1 MATPFCDFVHDTRL
15 DGLPDDVVAF
25 AKRCILD
32 LVGVAAGGTTTPL
45 SAIIRDHAAD
55 QFGPGN
61 AAASMIF
68 DGRSVSP
75 AGAALAGG
83 MTIDALDAH
92 DGHKMTK
99 GHVGCGVLPAAL
111 ACLQAEAIAA
121 SGVLV
126 EAVVV
131 GYEIGSRAGM
141 ALHRTVSDYH
151 TSGAWVA
158 VACAAIGARVL
169 GLDTDQTREAI
180 GTAEYHGPRSQMM
193 RCIDFPTM
201 VKDGSGW
208 GALAGVSAAYL
219 AKGGFTGAPAIT
231 VEDADVA
238 DLWADLGLRWRIL
251 EQYFKPQ
258 PVCRWAQ
265 PPVEAMLQLKREHG
279 FDGDA
284 IDHIRVASFH
294 EATRLTKRRPKN
306 TEEAQY
312 SLPFPTAAAA
322 VYGRVGTEEVS
333 GAALSDAAILRLSD
347 SMTMDEKDE
356 YNEAFPRRRIA
367 DVTVVLAG
375 GRELAFG
382 PTEARGDPETLLDDA
397 EIRAKFHSLATGP
410 LGRERVKVIESR
422 VDGLDKEGD
431 LADLLAGITPPLPA
445 G

>member
-1 MATPFCDFVHDTRL
+1 MATAFRDFVHDTKL
-15 DGLPDDVVAF
+15 AGLPDDVVAF

-32 LVGVAAGGTTTPL
+32 LLGVGAGGATTPL

-55 QFGPGN
+55 QFGPAN
-61 AAASMIF
+61 AAARMIF
-68 DGRSVSP
+68 DGRTVSP

-111 ACLQAEAIAA
+111 ACLQAEGIEDGGA
-121 SGVLV
+121 LL
-126 EAVVV
+126 ETVVV
-131 GYEIGSRAGM
+131 GYEIGSRAGI
-141 ALHRTVSDYH
+141 ALHRTVDDYH

-169 GLDTDQTREAI
+169 GLDAATTREAI

-219 AKGGFTGAPAIT
+219 ARDGFTGAPAIT
-231 VEDADVA
+231 VEGAEVA
-238 DLWADLGLRWRIL
+238 DLWDDLGSRWRIL

-265 PPVEAMLQLKREHG
+265 PPVEAVLALKREYG
-279 FDGDA
+279 FAGDDV
-284 IDHIRVASFH
+284 DHIHVVSFH
-294 EATRLTKRRPKN
+294 EAVRLATRRPTN

-322 VYGRVGTEEVS
+322 VSGRVGTEEVS
-333 GAALSDAAILRLSD
+333 GAALHDPAILRLSD
-347 SMTMDEKDE
+347 SMTMDEKDA
-356 YNEAFPRRRIA
+356 YNDAFPARRIGE
-367 DVTVVLAG
+367 VTVVLKD
-375 GRELAFG
+375 GRELASG
-382 PTEARGDPETLLDDA
+382 PMEARGDPEAPLDDA
-397 EIRAKFHSLATGP
+397 EIRAKYHALADGP
-410 LGRERVKVIESR
+410 LGVERAAAIEGR
-422 VDGLDKEGD
+422 VDALDRNAG
-431 LADLLAGITPPLPA
+431 LADLLAEITPSLPTR
-445 G
+445 

>member
-1 MATPFCDFVHDTRL
+1 MATPFCDFVHDARL
-15 DGLPDDVVAF
+15 DALSDEVVAF

-32 LVGVAAGGTTTPL
+32 LLGVAAGGATTPL
-45 SAIIRDHAAD
+45 AAIIGDHAAD
-55 QFGPGN
+55 QFGPGK
-61 AAASMIF
+61 AAARMIF
-68 DGRSVSP
+68 DGRTVSP

-111 ACLQAEAIAA
+111 AYLQAETVEDGSAL
-121 SGVLV
+121 LV
-126 EAVVV
+126 AVVV

-141 ALHRTVSDYH
+141 ALHRTVDDYH

-158 VACAAIGARVL
+158 VACAAIAARVL
-169 GLDTDQTREAI
+169 GLDAEQTREAI

-219 AKGGFTGAPAIT
+219 ARSGFTGAPAIT
-231 VEDADVA
+231 VEGEEVA
-238 DLWADLGLRWRIL
+238 DLWGDLGGRWRIL

-265 PPVEAMLQLKREHG
+265 PPVEAVLKLKSEHR

-294 EATRLTKRRPKN
+294 EATRLAMRRPKT

-333 GAALSDAAILRLSD
+333 GAALEDAAILRLSD
-347 SMTMDEKDE
+347 SMTMEEKDD
-356 YNEAFPRRRIA
+356 YNDAFPARRIGE
-367 DVTVVLAG
+367 VSVVLKD
-375 GRELAFG
+375 GRELASG
-382 PTEARGDPETLLDDA
+382 PTEARGDPEAPLDEA
-397 EIRAKFHSLATGP
+397 EIRAKFHALADRP
-410 LGRERVKVIESR
+410 LGADRAKAIENT
-422 VDGLDKEGD
+422 VDTLDRCG
-431 LADLLAGITPPLPA
+431 LADLLAAITPPLP
-445 G
+445 GR

>member
-15 DGLPDDVVAF
+15 DDLPDDVVAF

-32 LVGVAAGGTTTPL
+32 LLGVAAGGATMPL
-45 SAIIRDHAAD
+45 SAIISDHAAD
-55 QFGPGN
+55 QFGPGK
-61 AAASMIF
+61 AAARMIF
-68 DGRSVSP
+68 DGRTVSP

-111 ACLQAEAIAA
+111 ACLQAEAIEDGGA
-121 SGVLV
+121 LL

-141 ALHRTVSDYH
+141 ALHRTVDDYH

-169 GLDTDQTREAI
+169 GLDGEQTREAI

-208 GALAGVSAAYL
+208 GALSGVSAAYL
-219 AKGGFTGAPAIT
+219 AKSGFTGAPAIT
-231 VEDADVA
+231 VEDAEVA
-238 DLWADLGLRWRIL
+238 DLWDDLGSRWRIL

-265 PPVEAMLQLKREHG
+265 PPVEAVLTLKDEHG
-279 FDGDA
+279 FAGDD

-294 EATRLTKRRPKN
+294 EATRLATAHPKN

-322 VYGRVGTEEVS
+322 VYGRVGAEEVS
-333 GAALSDAAILRLSD
+333 GAALDDPAILRLSD
-347 SMTMDEKDE
+347 SMTMEEKDE
-356 YNEAFPRRRIA
+356 YNDAFPARRIGE
-367 DVTVVLAG
+367 VTVVFKD
-375 GRELAFG
+375 GRELASG
-382 PTEARGDPETLLDDA
+382 PTEARGDPEAPLDGA
-397 EIRAKFHSLATGP
+397 EIRAKFHALAGP
-410 LGRERVKVIESR
+410 VLCADRAALIESH
-422 VDGLDKEGD
+422 VDGLDGGSGLSGMLEE
-431 LADLLAGITPPLPA
+431 ITSPLPPR
-445 G
+445 

>member
-1 MATPFCDFVHDTRL
+1 MATPVCDFVHDTAL
-15 DGLPDDVVAF
+15 GDLPDDVVAF

-32 LVGVAAGGTTTPL
+32 LLGVAAGGATTPL
-45 SAIIRDHAAD
+45 SAIIRDHATQ

-61 AAASMIF
+61 DAAKMIF
-68 DGRSVSP
+68 DGRTVSP

-111 ACLQAEAIAA
+111 ACLQAETIEDGSAF
-121 SGVLV
+121 L

-131 GYEIGSRAGM
+131 GYEIGARAGM
-141 ALHRTVSDYH
+141 ALHRTVDDYH

-169 GLDTDQTREAI
+169 GLDAERTRQAI

-219 AKGGFTGAPAIT
+219 ARSGFTGAPAIT
-231 VEDADVA
+231 VEGGEVA
-238 DLWADLGLRWRIL
+238 DLWGDLGNRWRIL

-265 PPVEAMLQLKREHG
+265 PPVEAVLRLKGEHQ
-279 FDGDA
+279 FAGDD
-284 IDHIRVASFH
+284 IDHIRVVSFH
-294 EATRLTKRRPKN
+294 EATRFATARPKN

-333 GAALSDAAILRLSD
+333 GAALHDPAILRLSE
-347 SMTMDEKDE
+347 SMTMDEKDD
-356 YNEAFPRRRIA
+356 YNDAFPARRIGE
-367 DVTVVLAG
+367 VTVVLRD
-375 GRELAFG
+375 GRELVSG
-382 PTEARGDPETLLDDA
+382 PTEARGDPEAPLDDA
-397 EIRAKFHSLATGP
+397 EIRAKFHALAGLPLGAERAAALETQVDTLDRATG
-410 LGRERVKVIESR
+410 
-422 VDGLDKEGD
+422 
-431 LADLLAGITPPLPA
+431 LADLLAAITPPLPA
-445 G
+445 R